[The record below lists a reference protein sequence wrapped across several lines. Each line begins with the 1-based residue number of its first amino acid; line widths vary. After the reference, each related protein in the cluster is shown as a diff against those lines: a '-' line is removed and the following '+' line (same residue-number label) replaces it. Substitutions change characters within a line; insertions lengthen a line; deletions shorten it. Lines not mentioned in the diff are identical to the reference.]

1 MFYGVDHSGKVFLG
15 IHLPLTDI
23 ALLLYLYAQN

>member
-1 MFYGVDHSGKVFLG
+1 MIYGVDHSGKVFWG

-23 ALLLYLYAQN
+23 ALLLYLHAQN